1 MCIFMV
7 LKLCKMSQPND
18 TNNSSV
24 ISYLLL
30 RQLIG
35 ILGISL
41 PFILVIGT
49 NLLGGCSKVQPSIS
63 HYYYSVLHIIFVGTL
78 CVLGG
83 FLITYRG
90 NSHYKYE
97 NIVSNLAGVFAF
109 GVAMF
114 PTSFSGFKEKD
125 MACQYIYLMPDNT
138 LPSYV
143 NNLHFTFATLLFICF
158 VIFCMRIFQDADDGV
173 IDEKKKRRNKI
184 YKGCGITILIS
195 ILCIA
200 AITIYERVSHKSVF
214 PYYVFVFETTSLL
227 PFGFSWLLK
236 GSVNWPKS
244 KNAMV
249 RKMIEVVR

>member
-1 MCIFMV
+1 
-7 LKLCKMSQPND
+7 MSLPNENKND
-18 TNNSSV
+18 AT
-24 ISYLLL
+24 ITASYLLL

-35 ILGISL
+35 VLGISL
-41 PFILVIGT
+41 PFILIILT
-49 NLLGGCSKVQPSIS
+49 NLLGSCSALQVSIS
-63 HYYYSVLHIIFVGTL
+63 HYYYTVTHIIFVGTL

-97 NIVSNLAGVFAF
+97 NLVSNLAGLFAF

-114 PTSFSGFKEKD
+114 PTSFTDFKEKNA
-125 MACQYIYLMPDNT
+125 ACQFIYLLPNNK

-143 NNLHFTFATLLFICF
+143 NSLHYVFAALLFICF
-158 VIFCMRIFQDADDGV
+158 IIFCMRIFQDADEGKMDV
-173 IDEKKKRRNKI
+173 KKKRRNKI

-200 AITIYERVSHKSVF
+200 ALTIYERITGTTLFAYSTLL
-214 PYYVFVFETTSLL
+214 FETTSLL

-236 GSVNWPKS
+236 GSLNWKNSKS
-244 KNAMV
+244 NMV
-249 RKMIEVVR
+249 RKMIKVVR